1 MLLLAA
7 TLHAAPGSTTVELPW
22 AAGTHLRTT
31 PTWDGHR
38 VLVEPRIDTLDV
50 RGATLRR
57 TGTLPVYTG
66 ALDPLL
72 DIDDA
77 LELARRVADR
87 PLGLVT
93 VEQAW
98 LPRGT
103 TLHPVYGLEAAVGTL
118 TNRWQLWYDAR
129 TGELLT
135 IGPAVR
141 TALGRVYPSNPLE
154 SDPTDVDLGLDGDA
168 LASDYVEPWSC
179 ALIADAEGIFEVGGC
194 EELEQLAVPDEDGD
208 YLFDPDPAAFDDPF
222 AEVHLFHHVDLMGAW
237 LEDEHGLDIG
247 GALLVA
253 ANLDMTNAF
262 YGDLDGDGR
271 ADLAFGQSPD
281 GVDFGYDADVAYHE
295 LGHGVV
301 ARTAGL
307 GFMRADEYGMDWG
320 PGSLNEGTADVFSIL
335 LGGDAEMAEYAG
347 THSGRSG
354 PIRDLNDD
362 RRCPDDLKGEVH
374 ADGEI
379 LGAMAW
385 NMVQDS
391 RLGPEVVADLFM
403 ASLPTWGSNTSWT
416 KAGEKLTA
424 TAADLANELVITTDQ
439 ELAIVEHLEA
449 ANLPGCG
456 RVTDLSDG
464 QPRQLYLPNL
474 GLMDDYE
481 LVPAGTGFLVEV
493 PEDATSL
500 TLRLEDWD
508 PGGASGLGWTLMTR
522 QDNPVLHETIG
533 LDALGLSYATPV
545 TFDHAFEG
553 ADDFELVLDAD
564 STPALEPGRTLYLA
578 LAGRN
583 DGGLTPL
590 DLVYG
595 KVSFSAQYSRY
606 QPRVEPDCACSGGP
620 ATGWLLV
627 PLLALARRRR

>member
-7 TLHAAPGSTTVELPW
+7 TLHAAPGTTTVELPW
-22 AAGTHLRTT
+22 AGGTHLRTA
-31 PTWDGHR
+31 PAWGGHR
-38 VLVEPRIDTLDV
+38 VLVEPRVDTLDT
-50 RGATLRR
+50 RGALLRSA
-57 TGTLPVYTG
+57 GTLPTYTAALEPLIDVDG
-66 ALDPLL
+66 ALDRAR
-72 DIDDA
+72 A
-77 LELARRVADR
+77 LVDR

-93 VEQAW
+93 IEHAW

-103 TLHPVYGLEAAVGTL
+103 TLHPVYGLEMAVGTV

-129 TGELLT
+129 TGDLLT
-135 IGPAVR
+135 LGPAVR
-141 TALGRVYPSNPLE
+141 TAQGRVFPSNPLE
-154 SDPTDVDLGLDGDA
+154 SNPVEVELAIDGDA
-168 LASDYVEPWSC
+168 LTSAYAEAWSC
-179 ALIADAEGIFEVGGC
+179 ALITEAEGLFEVGSC
-194 EELEQLAVPDEDGD
+194 EELEQLAVADDNGD
-208 YLFDPDPAAFDDPF
+208 YLFDPDPGAFDDPF

-247 GALLVA
+247 DTLLVA

-271 ADLAFGQSPD
+271 ADLAFGQSPE

-307 GFMRADEYGMDWG
+307 GFMRADEYGMDWS
-320 PGSLNEGTADVFSIL
+320 PGALNEGTADVFSIL
-335 LGGDAEMAEYAG
+335 LGGDGEMAEYAG

-403 ASLPTWGSNTSWT
+403 ASLPTWGTNTTWV
-416 KAGEKLTA
+416 KAGEKLSATA
-424 TAADLANELVITTDQ
+424 TDLANELVISTEQ
-439 ELAIVEHLEA
+439 ELAILEHLEE

-464 QPRQLYLPNL
+464 EPRQLYLPNL

-481 LVPAGTGFLVEV
+481 LVPAGTGFLVDV
-493 PEDATSL
+493 PDDATTL
-500 TLRLEDWD
+500 TIL
-508 PGGASGLGWTLMTR
+508 
-522 QDNPVLHETIG
+522 
-533 LDALGLSYATPV
+533 
-545 TFDHAFEG
+545 
-553 ADDFELVLDAD
+553 
-564 STPALEPGRTLYLA
+564 
-578 LAGRN
+578 
-583 DGGLTPL
+583 
-590 DLVYG
+590 
-595 KVSFSAQYSRY
+595 
-606 QPRVEPDCACSGGP
+606 C
-620 ATGWLLV
+620 
-627 PLLALARRRR
+627 

>member
-7 TLHAAPGSTTVELPW
+7 TLHAAPGESSVELPW
-22 AAGTHLRTT
+22 AAGTHVRTT

-38 VLVEPRIDTLDV
+38 VLVAPRVATLDGNG
-50 RGATLRR
+50 RQLRATPALPTYTEALPATLS
-57 TGTLPVYTG
+57 V
-66 ALDPLL
+66 
-72 DIDDA
+72 DDA
-77 LELARRVADR
+77 LDLARALAGR
-87 PLGLVT
+87 PLGMVT

-98 LPRGT
+98 LPRGR
-103 TLHPVYGLEAAVGTL
+103 TLHPVYGLEAAVGHL

-135 IGPAVR
+135 LGPAVR
-141 TALGRVYPSNPLE
+141 TALGSVYPDNPLE
-154 SDPTDVDLGLDGDA
+154 SDPIDVELG
-168 LASDYVEPWSC
+168 VEGTLSSEFAVPWSC
-179 ALIADAEGIFEVGGC
+179 ALVAEAEGIFEVGSC
-194 EELEQLAVPDEDGD
+194 EELEQLATPDEEGNF
-208 YLFDPDPAAFDDPF
+208 LFEPAPSAFDDPF
-222 AEVHLFHHVDLMGAW
+222 AEVHLFHHVDLMGQW
-237 LEDEHGLDIG
+237 LDDEHGLHVG
-247 GALLVA
+247 QPLLVA

-307 GFMRADEYGMDWG
+307 GFMRADEYGMDWS
-320 PGSLNEGTADVFSIL
+320 PGSLNEGVADVFSIL

-354 PIRDLNDD
+354 PIRDLNED
-362 RRCPDDLKGEVH
+362 RRCPDDLCGEVH

-391 RLGPEVVADLFM
+391 RLGSEVVAQLFM
-403 ASLPTWGSNTSWT
+403 ASLPTWGTNTTWT
-416 KAGEKLTA
+416 KAGEKLAASA
-424 TAADLANELVITTDQ
+424 TDLANELVIGTEQ
-439 ELAIVEHLEA
+439 ELAVVEHLEA
-449 ANLPGCG
+449 ANLPDCG

-464 QPRQLYLPNL
+464 QPRSLYLPNL
-474 GLMDDYE
+474 GLVDDYE
-481 LVPAGTGFLVEV
+481 LVPAGTGFSVDV

-500 TLRLEDWD
+500 TIRLEDWD
-508 PGGASGLGWTLMTR
+508 PGDAEGLGWTLMTR
-522 QDNPVLHETIG
+522 QDTHVEHEIIG

-545 TFDHAFEG
+545 TYDQAFEG
-553 ADDFELVLDAD
+553 SSDFELVLDAD

-595 KVSFSAQYSRY
+595 KVSFSAVYSRY
-606 QPRVEPDCACSGGP
+606 RPRVEPSCACSGG
-620 ATGWLLV
+620 AAGGWLLV